1 MDSQI
6 TEIPILV
13 IITRLLIL
21 LDLEL
26 KYICLSSL
34 VYCVYRGIT
43 WLSRLLFFLFSGQL
57 PLEGFTSHPNALPYF
72 LHWMSLTALE
82 SLEEVKLAVVA
93 SHGALPRDRVTAQA
107 TPCSEHELTFSLV
120 ITGGSPLFRP
130 ADGVALSRADISERE
145 YIGEITA
152 VDGVI
157 LTVNIVWPT
166 NSDDS
171 SRKNILEG
179 KWYLHKFP
187 SLVGYRRI
195 TTALKA
201 LQNVKSCGRDLF
213 EGIVGSFCFSDPS
226 GPGKLTRIAGIALG
240 EGSGIVARVL
250 ILHRCLS
257 SVQVCCHIMGCVCC

>member
-1 MDSQI
+1 MVVSI
-6 TEIPILV
+6 V
-13 IITRLLIL
+13 
-21 LDLEL
+21 
-26 KYICLSSL
+26 S
-34 VYCVYRGIT
+34 
-43 WLSRLLFFLFSGQL
+43 FLFSGQL

-72 LHWMSLTALE
+72 LHWMSLTTLE
-82 SLEEVKLAVVA
+82 SLEEVKQAVVA

-107 TPCSEHELTFSLV
+107 TPCSERELIFSLV
-120 ITGGSPLFRP
+120 ITGSPSFRP
-130 ADGVALSRADISERE
+130 ADGVALSRADISKRE

-201 LQNVKSCGRDLF
+201 IQNVTSCGLSLF
-213 EGIVGSFCFSDPS
+213 EGIVGSFCVSDPS
-226 GPGKLTRIAGIALG
+226 SPGILTRIAGKALG
-240 EGSGIVARVL
+240 EGSGIVAK
-250 ILHRCLS
+250 
-257 SVQVCCHIMGCVCC
+257 

>member
-1 MDSQI
+1 MVVSI
-6 TEIPILV
+6 V
-13 IITRLLIL
+13 
-21 LDLEL
+21 
-26 KYICLSSL
+26 S
-34 VYCVYRGIT
+34 
-43 WLSRLLFFLFSGQL
+43 FLFSGQL
-57 PLEGFTSHPNALPYF
+57 PLEGFTSHLNALPYF
-72 LHWMSLTALE
+72 LHWMSLTTLE
-82 SLEEVKLAVVA
+82 SLEEVKQAVVA

-120 ITGGSPLFRP
+120 ITGSPSFRP
-130 ADGVALSRADISERE
+130 ADGVALSRADISKRE

-201 LQNVKSCGRDLF
+201 IQNVTTCGRSLF
-213 EGIVGSFCFSDPS
+213 EGIVGSFCVSDPS
-226 GPGKLTRIAGIALG
+226 SPGILTRIVGKALG
-240 EGSGIVARVL
+240 EGSGIVVK
-250 ILHRCLS
+250 
-257 SVQVCCHIMGCVCC
+257 

>member
-1 MDSQI
+1 MVVSI
-6 TEIPILV
+6 V
-13 IITRLLIL
+13 
-21 LDLEL
+21 
-26 KYICLSSL
+26 S
-34 VYCVYRGIT
+34 
-43 WLSRLLFFLFSGQL
+43 FLFSGQL

-72 LHWMSLTALE
+72 LHWMSLTTLE
-82 SLEEVKLAVVA
+82 SLEEVKQAVVA

-107 TPCSEHELTFSLV
+107 TPCSERELIFSLV
-120 ITGGSPLFRP
+120 ITGSPLFRP
-130 ADGVALSRADISERE
+130 ADGVALSRADISKRE

-201 LQNVKSCGRDLF
+201 IQNVTSCGLSLF
-213 EGIVGSFCFSDPS
+213 EGIVGSFCVSDPS
-226 GPGKLTRIAGIALG
+226 SPGILTRIAGKALG
-240 EGSGIVARVL
+240 EGSGIVAK
-250 ILHRCLS
+250 
-257 SVQVCCHIMGCVCC
+257 